1 MELLGNFLLDHV
13 LLHVVIIDVVE
24 LHKIIFLEGLSCKIS
39 AVSWIINASL
49 SMDHTINNKF
59 HICVLSLSVLKILIE
74 DISSLKVVS
83 IIYQNFLSA
92 SWAEHSAVIGMNQT
106 IELVNLNSILIP
118 VVILIVPVINSSL
131 EVFPFSF
138 NLSSG
143 GWIIRKTISGMDHA
157 IKLTDLEDFSFFFS
171 LLLSIVSLEH
181 VIVDFFMI
189 NKVDILTVPLK
200 INLSHG

>member
-1 MELLGNFLLDHV
+1 
-13 LLHVVIIDVVE
+13 
-24 LHKIIFLEGLSCKIS
+24 
-39 AVSWIINASL
+39 
-49 SMDHTINNKF
+49 MDHTINNKF

-74 DISSLKVVS
+74 DISGLKVVG

-92 SWAEHSAVIGMNQT
+92 CWAEHSAVIGMNQT

-143 GWIIRKTISGMDHA
+143 GWIISKTISSMDHA
-157 IKLTDLEDFSFFFS
+157 IKLTDLKDGFLFFS